1 MSSAEFY
8 VTDIVP
14 NAAGHSV
21 FYGLMND
28 HVSSVRVG
36 DVFTTRYEISR
47 DDALNGAL
55 NAPRLNVKQV
65 SLRVEKIE
73 MYRGQIV
80 PELHGSTG
88 ATGGLQLVG
97 TGLELVTEKCFLR
110 T

>member
-8 VTDIVP
+8 VTDILP
-14 NAAGHSV
+14 NAAGDTV

-28 HVSSVRVG
+28 HESSVRVG

-47 DDALNGAL
+47 EDSLNGTL
-55 NAPRLNVKQV
+55 NPPGLNVKEV
-65 SLRVEKIE
+65 SLRIERIE
-73 MYRGQIV
+73 MYRGQDV
-80 PELHGSTG
+80 LELHGKAG

-97 TGLELVTEKCFLR
+97 TGLELVTQKCFLR